1 MAHTREPARL
11 RRSWSLV
18 ATAVLA
24 MGVIAAL
31 LTTPGS
37 ATAAIPA
44 ALTQSPHTD
53 TPFNAAFDD
62 AAQEFDV
69 PRDLLVAVG
78 YGESRL
84 DGHDGLP
91 SQARGYGVMH
101 LVDNPTHRTL
111 DLAAQET
118 GLPATELRH
127 EDAANIRGG
136 AAVLRAYADRLGLSA
151 ADRGDVDAWY
161 QAVARYSGA
170 TEEATARSYAD
181 HVYTLLR
188 EGIQAPVDGGETVEV
203 APHAVAPERGRYAAA
218 SVGPLSDDYPD
229 ALWVP
234 ASSANFASGRSQA
247 ISAVVIHVT
256 QGSYAGSISWFQNP
270 DSQVSAHYV
279 IRSSDGEVTQMVRD
293 ADTAWHARS
302 GNSYSVG
309 IEHEGWV
316 DDPAWFTDAMYRSSA
331 ALTSHL
337 ADEYG
342 IPKDREHIVG
352 HSEVPDNDH
361 TDPGPNWD
369 WDYYM
374 ELVGGDPGDPGA
386 PSLDFPA
393 YPTLSSGSTGPEV
406 AALQHLLTGNG
417 HDAGASDGQFGPQT
431 EAAVRSFQTALGL
444 TADGVANA
452 QTWTALLAAGGA
464 DALSEGSTGESVSR
478 LQRAL
483 TAALGR
489 TVDIDGVFGPLT
501 AEAVR
506 EYQESR
512 GLGVDGL
519 VGPETW
525 GALQAGA

>member
-1 MAHTREPARL
+1 MAHTRERARL
-11 RRSWSLV
+11 RKSLGLA

-31 LTTPGS
+31 LGTPGS
-37 ATAAIPA
+37 ATATTSATPA
-44 ALTQSPHTD
+44 QSPHTD

-111 DLAAQET
+111 DLAAHET
-118 GLPATELRH
+118 ALTAAELRYQ
-127 EDAANIRGG
+127 DSANIRGG

-151 ADRGDVDAWY
+151 ADRGDIDAWY
-161 QAVARYSGA
+161 QVVVRYGGA
-170 TEEATARSYAD
+170 TEDATARLYAD

-188 EGIQAPVDGGETVEV
+188 EGIHAPVDGGETVEV
-203 APHAVAPERGRYAAA
+203 APRAVAPERGPYSAT
-218 SVGPLSDDYPD
+218 SVDTLSEDYPD

-234 ASSANFASGRSQA
+234 ASSANFTSGRSQS

-256 QGSYAGSISWFQNP
+256 QGSYAGTISWFQNP
-270 DSQVSAHYV
+270 EAEVSAHYV

-302 GNSYSVG
+302 GNAYSIG

-316 DDPAWFTDAMYRSSA
+316 DEPEWFTDAMYRSSA

-374 ELVGGDPGDPGA
+374 ELLGGDPGDPGT
-386 PSLDFPA
+386 PPLDFPS
-393 YPTLSSGSTGPEV
+393 YPTLRSGSMGPEV
-406 AALQHLLTGNG
+406 AALQHLLTENG
-417 HDAGASDGQFGPQT
+417 HEAGASDGEFGPQT
-431 EAAVRSFQTALGL
+431 EAAVRSFQTALDL
-444 TADGVANA
+444 TADGVAGP
-452 QTWTALLAAGGA
+452 QTWTALLAAGSA
-464 DALSEGSTGESVSR
+464 DALSEGSTGEPVSR

-506 EYQESR
+506 EYQEGR
-512 GLGVDGL
+512 GLTVDGL

-525 GALQAGA
+525 TMLQTGK

>member
-1 MAHTREPARL
+1 MAHTRERARL
-11 RRSWSLV
+11 GKSWGLV
-18 ATAVLA
+18 TTAVLV
-24 MGVIAAL
+24 MGVVAAPF
-31 LTTPGS
+31 TTPGS
-37 ATAAIPA
+37 ATAAMSAAPA
-44 ALTQSPHTD
+44 QSPHTG

-62 AAQEFDV
+62 AAREFDV

-111 DLAAQET
+111 DLAARET
-118 GLPATELRH
+118 GLPAEELRRD
-127 EDAANIRGG
+127 DAANIRGG

-161 QAVARYSGA
+161 EAVARYSGA
-170 TEEATARSYAD
+170 TEDATARGYAD
-181 HVYTLLR
+181 HVYALLR
-188 EGIQAPVDGGETVEV
+188 EGIHAPVEGGETVEV
-203 APHAVAPERGRYAAA
+203 APRGVEPERGPYADAP
-218 SVGPLSDDYPD
+218 VGTLSEDYPD

-234 ASSANFASGRSQA
+234 ANSANYSSGRSQA

-256 QGSYAGSISWFQNP
+256 QGSYAGTISWFQNP
-270 DSQVSAHYV
+270 DSEVSAHYV
-279 IRSSDGEVTQMVRD
+279 VRSSDGEVTQMVRD

-302 GNSYSVG
+302 GNAYSVG

-331 ALTSHL
+331 ALTAHL

-386 PSLDFPA
+386 PALDFPA

-431 EAAVRSFQTALGL
+431 ESAVRSFQTALGL
-444 TADGVANA
+444 TVDGVADA
-452 QTWTALLAAGGA
+452 RTWTALLAAGSP
-464 DALSEGSTGESVSR
+464 DSLSEGSTGESVSR

-489 TVDIDGVFGPLT
+489 TVDIDGIFGPLT
-501 AEAVR
+501 SEAVS
-506 EYQESR
+506 EYQQSR

-525 GALQAGA
+525 GALQAGE